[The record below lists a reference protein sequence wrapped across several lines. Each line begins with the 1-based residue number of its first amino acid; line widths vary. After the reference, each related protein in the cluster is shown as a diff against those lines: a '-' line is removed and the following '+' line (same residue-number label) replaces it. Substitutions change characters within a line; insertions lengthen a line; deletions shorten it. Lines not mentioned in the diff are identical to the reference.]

1 MSVQA
6 RWPSSASSVQPVPL
20 SMPMQQQQAEGILPS
35 HFSHASSSDPTFTV
49 NRFPGSQPSVASDHK
64 RNFTVASDA
73 TVTQLPDE
81 LGIVDAS
88 SCVSSG
94 TSVPNADINSL
105 SVNSVTDAGKTGV
118 QNCSSSNSG
127 QNAGSN
133 LKSQSSSHHKGISAQ
148 QYSHSSGYNY
158 QRGGASQKNSSGG
171 SEWPHRRTGFMGR
184 NQSGAEKNFSSA
196 KMKQIY
202 VAKQPSNGNLR
213 V

>member
-1 MSVQA
+1 MSVQT
-6 RWPSSASSVQPVPL
+6 RWPSSASPAQPVPL

-35 HFSHASSSDPTFTV
+35 HFSHASSSDPTFSV
-49 NRFPGSQPSVASDHK
+49 NRFPGSQASVASDHK
-64 RNFTVASDA
+64 RNFTVSADA

-81 LGIVDAS
+81 LGIVDSS

-94 TSVPNADINSL
+94 ASVPNVDINSL
-105 SVNSVTDAGKTGV
+105 SVTDAGQTGV
-118 QNCSSSNSG
+118 KNCSSSSNSG
-127 QNAGSN
+127 QNNAGTN
-133 LKSQSSSHHKGISAQ
+133 LKSSLHHKGISSAQ

-171 SEWPHRRTGFMGR
+171 SEWSHRRTGFVGR